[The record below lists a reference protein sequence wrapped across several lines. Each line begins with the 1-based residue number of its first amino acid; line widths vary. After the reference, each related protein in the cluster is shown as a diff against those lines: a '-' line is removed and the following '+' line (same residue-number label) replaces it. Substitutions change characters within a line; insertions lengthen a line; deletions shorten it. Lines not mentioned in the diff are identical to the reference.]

1 MFIPVSKRHSIS
13 RVNAN
18 IFLPQSIIKPEIT
31 FEKINNANL
40 LSNYQKKGVAS
51 SKTINLDNNGFQIS
65 NDEISGFVFEEFNNI
80 GKSVNVFKVEN
91 INNKS
96 KAQISYET
104 REYTRW
110 DNFKERF
117 FSLSNFSVS
126 FSHF

>member
-80 GKSVNVFKVEN
+80 GKSVNVFKVEM
-91 INNKS
+91 NKQRTAN
-96 KAQISYET
+96 KDRRCTTPI
-104 REYTRW
+104 
-110 DNFKERF
+110 FCK
-117 FSLSNFSVS
+117 
-126 FSHF
+126 